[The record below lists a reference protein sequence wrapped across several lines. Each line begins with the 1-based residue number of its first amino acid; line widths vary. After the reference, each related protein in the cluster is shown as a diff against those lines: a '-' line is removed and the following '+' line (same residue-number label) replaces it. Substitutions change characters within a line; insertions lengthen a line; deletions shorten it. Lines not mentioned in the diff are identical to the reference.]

1 VRVNRRESPLETF
14 TGLFEQEGVA
24 IQDNAMTF
32 IPAIHPPAGQG
43 RPAVWFIF
51 DKNRLLVKSENGTCS
66 LPDSALI
73 AASGLEPVPGLF
85 LGVLGEHLCYA
96 AGLRPDD
103 AVPASCEWMDLR
115 GLPGAIGEDL
125 FWIAGR
131 ANHLL
136 DWDRSHRF
144 CGQCGHPTEDKSDER
159 AKRCPA
165 CGLVNY
171 PRLSPAVIVA
181 VVKGDRILLARNKRF
196 RGRFYSVLAGFVE
209 PGETLEQCVQRE
221 IHEEVGLSVKNIRY
235 FGSQPW
241 PFPNS
246 LMVGFVADYA
256 GGSIVVD
263 NSELM
268 EAGWFAAD
276 ALPNLPLKISIARRL
291 IDWFVSTRNVP

>member
-1 VRVNRRESPLETF
+1 MTF
-14 TGLFEQEGVA
+14 T
-24 IQDNAMTF
+24 
-32 IPAIHPPAGQG
+32 PAIHPPAGLA
-43 RPAVWFIF
+43 RPALWFIF
-51 DKNRLLVKSENGTCS
+51 DKNRLLVKSENGVCS
-66 LPDSALI
+66 LPDAGQI
-73 AASGLEPVPGLF
+73 EAGGHQPVRRLF
-85 LGVLGEHLCYA
+85 LGVLGDQLCYA
-96 AGLRPDD
+96 AGWHPGE
-103 AVPASCEWMDLR
+103 AVPASFEWMDLR
-115 GLPGAIGEDL
+115 GLLGAIGEEL

-181 VVKGDRILLARNKRF
+181 VIKGDRILLARNKRF
-196 RGRFYSVLAGFVE
+196 RGPFYSVLAGFVE
-209 PGETLEQCVQRE
+209 PGETLEACVRRE
-221 IHEEVGLSVKNIRY
+221 IYEEVGLDVKNIRY

-256 GGSIVVD
+256 AGNIVVD
-263 NSELM
+263 NLELM
-268 EAGWFAAD
+268 EADWFSAGS
-276 ALPNLPLKISIARRL
+276 LPVLPSKISIARQL
-291 IDWFVSTRNVP
+291 IDWFVKTQNGEP

>member
-1 VRVNRRESPLETF
+1 MFN
-14 TGLFEQEGVA
+14 
-24 IQDNAMTF
+24 
-32 IPAIHPPAGQG
+32 
-43 RPAVWFIF
+43 
-51 DKNRLLVKSENGTCS
+51 KNKLLVHSGNGSCS
-66 LPDSALI
+66 LPD
-73 AASGLEPVPGLF
+73 AARLAADGLKPVHSLF
-85 LGVLGEHLCYA
+85 LGILGEQFCYA
-96 AGLRPDD
+96 AELGPDQT
-103 AVPASCEWMDLR
+103 VPASWEWMDLR
-115 GLPGAIGEDL
+115 GLAGAVGEEL

-144 CGQCGHPTEDKSDER
+144 CGQCGHPTQDKSDER

-181 VVKGDRILLARNKRF
+181 VIKGDRILLARNKRF
-196 RGRFYSVLAGFVE
+196 RGPFYSVLAGFVE

-256 GGSIVVD
+256 DGEITVD

-268 EAGWFAAD
+268 EAGWFAAE

-291 IDWFVSTRNVP
+291 IDWFVNTRKGLS